1 MSMNSKLA
9 LLGGEKVRLAPF
21 PHRKTMR
28 DDEKA
33 AAVKVLDS
41 DKLSSFIGSA
51 GPMFNGGHFV
61 RTFEQE
67 CCNAFEAKHA
77 VSVNSWT
84 SGLVAAIGAVGVEPG
99 DEVICSPFT
108 MSASATCALFYGGVP
123 VFADIDPV
131 TYCLSPSS
139 IERCISPRTK
149 AIVVV
154 HLFGHAAD
162 MDAILEIA
170 RPRGI
175 FVIEDAAQAP
185 GVTYKGRKVGSIG
198 DIGGFSL
205 NYHKHIHT
213 GEGGVIV
220 TNSDE
225 LAHRCRLIRN
235 HGENANGDLEGTA
248 IANTIGG
255 NYRLTEL
262 QAAIGSAQLNR
273 LNGYL
278 QLRQELAGF
287 VSQQLRNLPGLSVQP
302 AQESHAHY
310 CYPIRFAS
318 GRLGISRSLFVKA
331 VNAELPT
338 PNGIE
343 STPLTAGY
351 VKPLYFSPV
360 YQRQIAIGTKGFP
373 FNFNANVSYDYSL
386 GICPVAENA
395 YSGELLLST
404 LIREPLTTTDMQ
416 DFVEAIR
423 KVVEHVDD
431 LKAAFGEHSMHE
443 SEVVT
448 PVDIAAGVVST
459 S

>member
-1 MSMNSKLA
+1 MLRELA
-9 LLGGEKVRLAPF
+9 FLGGEKVRTAPF
-21 PHRKTMR
+21 AQRRTMG
-28 DDEKA
+28 DAEKS
-33 AAVKVLDS
+33 AVMQVMDS
-41 DKLSSFIGSA
+41 DSLSSFIGGK

-61 RTFEQE
+61 R
-67 CCNAFEAKHA
+67 AFEEKCCSAFDAKHA

-108 MSASATCALFYGGVP
+108 MSASATCALFYGGIP
-123 VFADIDPV
+123 VFADIDSV
-131 TYCLSPSS
+131 TYCLSPES
-139 IERCISPRTK
+139 IERCITPRTK

-185 GVTYKGRKVGSIG
+185 GVTYKGRKIGSIG

-220 TNSDE
+220 TNSDV
-225 LAHRCRLIRN
+225 LAQRCRLIRN
-235 HGENANGDLEGTA
+235 HGENANAELEGVA

-262 QAAIGSAQLNR
+262 QAAIGSAQLER
-273 LNGYL
+273 LDGYL
-278 QLRQELAGF
+278 QIRRELANY
-287 VSQQLRNLPGLSVQP
+287 VSQQLKDVLGLAVQP
-302 AQESHAHY
+302 AQASHAHY
-310 CYPIRFAS
+310 CYPIRFDANQI
-318 GRLGISRSLFVKA
+318 GISRSLFTKA

-338 PNGIE
+338 PNGVE
-343 STPLTAGY
+343 STPLAAGY
-351 VKPLYFSPV
+351 VKPLYHSSI

-373 FNFNANVSYDYSL
+373 FNFNQNVKYDYSP
-386 GICPVAENA
+386 GICPVAEQA
-395 YSGELLLST
+395 YSHGLLLST
-404 LIREPLTTTDMQ
+404 LVREPLTTTDMK
-416 DFVEAIR
+416 DFVNAIK
-423 KVVEHVDD
+423 KVVSHVHE
-431 LKAAFGEHSMHE
+431 LKETYGDRALYEG
-443 SEVVT
+443 EVVT
-448 PVDIAAGVVST
+448 PVDIASGLETNS
-459 S
+459 